1 MKVEKQTSG
10 KFTIFEV
17 NSPDP
22 VIDFNAPPISR
33 KNETRRKPVLESTT
47 FFDKTE
53 SIEISE
59 TPEGITVKKGLR
71 LDEHIL
77 GLGEKAF
84 EIERRRVSVRMWNN
98 DSYSYGWYTD
108 PLYVSIPLFISVNR
122 GVARGF
128 LVNSCSNVTFDIGV
142 ASYDKIAIN
151 IPERSVR
158 LYLIEGPSVECV
170 LENYTTLTGKP
181 FMIPE
186 WALGHQISRYSYYPQ
201 ESVVEIVKQYK
212 KQGFPVSCVYLD
224 IDYTEDMKIL
234 TWNKERFPNPKSMI
248 KELHS
253 LGTRVA
259 VNIGPGIKIDQD
271 YHIFRKGMGLYC
283 KTPNNEAYVAPLW
296 AGNCVFPDFLNDNAR
311 KFWTSQIE
319 KFVSSSGLDGVWL
332 DMNEPSVFTKSKT
345 IDEQVVHQRD
355 SGEQVEH
362 KFVHNAYSYFE
373 TEATFKALER
383 ISQEPFILTR
393 AGCAGIQKYAAVWSG
408 DNVASWENM
417 RLQIPLLLSLS
428 VSGIP
433 YIGCDIGGFI
443 GRSDPEL
450 VTRFYEMALFFPIFR
465 NHKGKDGN
473 DQEAFRLPIEYRDK
487 VRKVIELRYSFLPYL
502 LSLARESHEFGHPV
516 IRPLSYEFQKD
527 DDAYAINDEYMIGK
541 FLLYAPIVEKGRKDR
556 DLYLPEGKWQ
566 SWRGDNGETL
576 EGGRWISTE
585 EEMPLFIRFG
595 SIVPTKESIV
605 VWGPSTSFVLHENNN
620 STELK
625 SSRGLSLSASKILS
639 GEREIEFKESHCS
652 RASIDKVLF
661 DTEVRNNSTFV
672 KTTRFKEIKL
682 LSN

>member
-1 MKVEKQTSG
+1 LKVEKLTS
-10 KFTIFEV
+10 KEFTIFEI

-22 VIDFNAPPISR
+22 VIGFNAPQISR
-33 KNETRRKPVLESTT
+33 KNATSKKQSVENRDKYI
-47 FFDKTE
+47 DKTE
-53 SIEISE
+53 GIEISE
-59 TPEGITVKKGLR
+59 TPDGIAVKKGLR

-84 EIERRRVSVRMWNN
+84 EIERRRISVRMWNN
-98 DSYSYGWYTD
+98 DSYSYGWYSD
-108 PLYVSIPLFISVNR
+108 PLYVSIPFFISVNR

-128 LVNSCSNVTFDIGV
+128 FIDSCSNVVFDIGV
-142 ASYDKIAIN
+142 ASYDKIVIN
-151 IPERSVR
+151 IPEHSVR
-158 LYLIEGPSVECV
+158 IYLIEGPSVERV
-170 LENYTTLTGKP
+170 IENYSTLTGKP
-181 FMIPE
+181 FVLPE

-201 ESVVEIVKQYK
+201 DSVVEIVKKYK
-212 KQGFPVSCVYLD
+212 NQGFPVSCVYLD
-224 IDYTEDMKIL
+224 IDYMEDMKIL

-271 YHIFRKGMGLYC
+271 YEIFRKGMGLYC

-296 AGNCVFPDFLNDNAR
+296 AGNCVFPDFINDNAR
-311 KFWTSQIE
+311 KFWTAQIK

-345 IDEQVVHQRD
+345 FDEQVVHQRD
-355 SGEQVEH
+355 SGERVEH
-362 KFVHNAYSYFE
+362 KLVHNAYSYFE
-373 TEATFKALER
+373 SEATFKALEENK
-383 ISQEPFILTR
+383 EPFILTR
-393 AGCAGIQKYAAVWSG
+393 AGYAGIQKYAAVWSG

-433 YIGCDIGGFI
+433 YVGCDIGGFI

-473 DQEAFRLPIEYRDK
+473 DQEAFRLPIEYRDR
-487 VRKVIELRYSFLPYL
+487 VRKVIELRYSFLPYMV
-502 LSLARESHEFGHPV
+502 SLAREAHELGHPI
-516 IRPLSYEFQKD
+516 IRSLSYEFQKD
-527 DDAYAINDEYMIGK
+527 DDTYAINDEYMIGK
-541 FLLYAPIVEKGRKDR
+541 SLLYAPGVEKGRKER

-566 SWRGDNGETL
+566 SWQGENSETY
-576 EGGRWISTE
+576 EGRRWITTRE
-585 EEMPLFIRFG
+585 ETPLYVRFG
-595 SIVPTKESIV
+595 SIVPTKEKIV
-605 VWGPSTSFVLHENNN
+605 VWGPSAFVLYEENA
-620 STELK
+620 STALK
-625 SSRGLSLSASKILS
+625 SSGLGLSASKTLN
-639 GEREIEFKESHCS
+639 RAIEFRESQS
-652 RASIDKVLF
+652 NRVTIDKVAF

-672 KTTRFKEIKL
+672 KSTNFKEIKL